1 MPRSRMSSLKRGDV
15 IKTHPREGFW
25 GVAVVLTAP
34 FEEAGLRARCH
45 IGITSLVLKHDFE
58 WGDIAGTQL
67 SILEFERGVRTG
79 PMTYTTRLETCI
91 GQYVAET
98 HPSLPVLGNVDPT
111 PFAPAALT
119 TEVGDGTNGKYP
131 LCGPITAHLGG
142 EAVSNWLRMHDPA
155 QWLREVEAA
164 RASFE
169 NVEARRL
176 EDERGKRHAQR
187 KRGRGA

>member
-111 PFAPAALT
+111 PFAPAALRS
-119 TEVGDGTNGKYP
+119 E
-131 LCGPITAHLGG
+131 
-142 EAVSNWLRMHDPA
+142 
-155 QWLREVEAA
+155 
-164 RASFE
+164 
-169 NVEARRL
+169 
-176 EDERGKRHAQR
+176 ER
-187 KRGRGA
+187 